1 MDLALIAGWHRR
13 WLADGVLI
21 SPGDASGEWLR
32 IRTRQRPLRAFRD
45 VLGDAAVGP
54 LERLATVEG
63 EHAGIVAV
71 HDPDEARVVAM
82 IVADDSYVL
91 VEARSADQGRADW
104 LRDLVRTVV
113 RFYPLGLGNP
123 RLRRYVYRPPAGFQA
138 LQRAG
143 SVCWLSPE
151 FPRISCRITAYDAR
165 PLKWFA
171 PGAVDRFLFVDE
183 NPFAVKDSP
192 IAPTRVVSPAPVAL
206 AGRAMRATGRA
217 KDGTPIAQVKTVLQ
231 DAYYYYA
238 VQLDV
243 RAEEWEA
250 FVPTYED
257 VLRTIEPIPSSE
269 LKPSVL
275 AFLHWSE

>member
-1 MDLALIAGWHRR
+1 MDLALIASWHRR

-21 SPGDASGEWLR
+21 SPGDANGDWLR

-45 VLGDAAVGP
+45 VLGDAEVGP
-54 LERLATVEG
+54 LERFATVEG
-63 EHAGIVAV
+63 EHAGLVVVQA
-71 HDPDEARVVAM
+71 PDEARIVAM

-91 VEARSADQGRADW
+91 VEARSANRERSDW

-151 FPRISCRITAYDAR
+151 FPHISARITAYDAR

-171 PGAVDRFLFVDE
+171 PGAVDRLLFVDE
-183 NPFAVKDSP
+183 NPFAEKDSP
-192 IAPTRVVSPAPVAL
+192 IAPTRVTSPVVGL

-217 KDGTPIAQVKTVLQ
+217 RDGTPIAQVKTVLQ

-243 RAEEWEA
+243 RAAEWEA

-257 VLRTIEPIPSSE
+257 VLRTIEPVPSSE
-269 LKPSVL
+269 LKPSVM

>member
-1 MDLALIAGWHRR
+1 VDLALIASWHRR

-21 SPGDASGEWLR
+21 SPADANGDWLR
-32 IRTRQRPLRAFRD
+32 IRTRQRPLRPFRD
-45 VLGDAAVGP
+45 VLGDRAMGP

-63 EHAGIVAV
+63 EHAGLVAV

-91 VEARSADQGRADW
+91 VEARTADRERADW

-113 RFYPLGLGNP
+113 RFYPLGLGSP
-123 RLRRYVYRPPAGFQA
+123 RRRRYVYRPPAGFQA

-143 SVCWLSPE
+143 NVCWLSPE
-151 FPRISCRITAYDAR
+151 FPRISCRITAFDAR

-171 PGAVDRFLFVDE
+171 PGAVDRLLFVDE
-183 NPFAVKDSP
+183 NPFAAKDSP
-192 IAPTRVVSPAPVAL
+192 IAPSRVATRGGL
-206 AGRAMRATGRA
+206 AGRAIRATGRGR
-217 KDGTPIAQVKTVLQ
+217 DGTSIAQVQTVLQ
-231 DAYYYYA
+231 DEHYYYA
-238 VQLDV
+238 VQLDI
-243 RAEEWEA
+243 RAAEWEA
-250 FVPTYED
+250 FVPIYED
-257 VLRTIEPIPSSE
+257 VLCTIEPVPSSE